1 MGASFPLVHSL
12 GVPHRFTLSASMGD
26 NILSLLGMLL
36 TVAAVLALA
45 YWCTKLIGRR
55 GMPGWARG
63 LNGADKL
70 QLLWQ
75 VSVGRNERL
84 VLVRLG
90 SRCLLLGV
98 TGGGVSLIT
107 ELTQEEAAP
116 WLQKPEVTAQQ
127 PSFLEILRDNV
138 PKKK

>member
-75 VSVGRNERL
+75 VRDRKSV
-84 VLVRLG
+84 V
-90 SRCLLLGV
+90 
-98 TGGGVSLIT
+98 
-107 ELTQEEAAP
+107 
-116 WLQKPEVTAQQ
+116 
-127 PSFLEILRDNV
+127 
-138 PKKK
+138 